1 MSTDPQAEVKQVTVQ
16 IMGKEYVVGC
26 RPHELD
32 DLMASSKLLDRKMRE
47 IRDKGKVIGTER
59 IAVMAALNLAHE
71 LLAGG
76 ARSGDGVAQDAVHAR
91 LKAMQEK
98 IDAVLAQDEHSL
110 KV

>member
-1 MSTDPQAEVKQVTVQ
+1 MSGDVKQVSVQ
-16 IMGKEYVVGC
+16 IMGKEYLVGC

-32 DLMASSKLLDRKMRE
+32 DLMASAKLLDRKMRE
-47 IRDKGKVIGTER
+47 IRETGKVIGTER

-71 LLAGG
+71 VLAGG
-76 ARSGDGVAQDAVHAR
+76 TPRANGASQEAAHAR

-98 IDAVLAQDEHSL
+98 IDAVLAQEVPPL

>member
-1 MSTDPQAEVKQVTVQ
+1 MSGDVKQVSVQ
-16 IMGKEYVVGC
+16 IMGKEYLVGC

-32 DLMASSKLLDRKMRE
+32 DLMASAKLLDRKMRE
-47 IRDKGKVIGTER
+47 IRETGKVIGTER

-71 LLAGG
+71 VLAGG
-76 ARSGDGVAQDAVHAR
+76 TPRTQEAVYTR

-98 IDAVLAQDEHSL
+98 IDAVLAQEVPPL

>member
-1 MSTDPQAEVKQVTVQ
+1 VSDVKQVAVQ
-16 IMGKEYVVGC
+16 IMGKEYLVGC

-32 DLMASSKLLDRKMRE
+32 DLMAAAKLLDRKMRE
-47 IRDKGKVIGTER
+47 IRERGKVIGSER

-71 LLAGG
+71 VLAGNTH
-76 ARSGDGVAQDAVHAR
+76 RSDGMPQEAVFAR

-98 IDAVLAQDEHSL
+98 IDAALGQEEPPL